1 VTSLSPLITVE
12 NQRNI
17 KHFLM
22 VVDVGN
28 RNGEQSISD
37 ENNRQIKVF
46 PNYSKINL
54 LKSSSKKQ

>member
-37 ENNRQIKVF
+37 ENNKQIRVF